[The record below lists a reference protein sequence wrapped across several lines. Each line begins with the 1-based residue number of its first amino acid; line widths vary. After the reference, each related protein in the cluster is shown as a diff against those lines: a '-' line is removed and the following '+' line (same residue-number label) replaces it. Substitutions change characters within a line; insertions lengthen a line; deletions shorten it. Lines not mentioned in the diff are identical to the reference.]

1 MREITFADIKNLA
14 NAIRKPPYNLT
25 PEMLWSAYQRLDKSK
40 VRSNPT
46 KMLTDL
52 ISIVRYSAGNQD
64 MLLPF
69 SELVTEKFEKWLQ
82 TQESSDRVFTP
93 EQKEWLVMIKD
104 SIASSV
110 SIGIDAL
117 DDVPFNQK
125 GGRVKFYKLFGDD
138 YEKILEELHEVLI
151 IHE

>member
-1 MREITFADIKNLA
+1 
-14 NAIRKPPYNLT
+14 
-25 PEMLWSAYQRLDKSK
+25 
-40 VRSNPT
+40 
-46 KMLTDL
+46 
-52 ISIVRYSAGNQD
+52 
-64 MLLPF
+64 
-69 SELVTEKFEKWLQ
+69 
-82 TQESSDRVFTP
+82 
-93 EQKEWLVMIKD
+93 MIKD